1 MQIHTHKYKFHKL
14 IFRQHYNRFAI
25 IFSSIVLDACIV
37 LCLQIYVCTVL
48 TISLAWSLR
57 FTPNQ
62 RVYLLSILTLMVSS
76 ELVVELIRLFSFSN
90 VVLSSLS
97 VLGNLV
103 PPTVLPLSLVA
114 VTCLIYFRTSTLSS
128 RFSIICAIFLACLPL
143 SISSRI

>member
-14 IFRQHYNRFAI
+14 IFRQHHNRFAI

-57 FTPNQ
+57 FTSSQ
-62 RVYLLSILTLMVSS
+62 TVYLISVLTLMVSS

-97 VLGNLV
+97 VLGNVV
-103 PPTVLPLSLVA
+103 PPT
-114 VTCLIYFRTSTLSS
+114 
-128 RFSIICAIFLACLPL
+128 
-143 SISSRI
+143 